1 LKLKIFALFILI
13 AANAVVA
20 KANKLDENTILVV
33 LVEEMNKKMVDKL
46 NPSELESYK
55 LDIENYNTNIVLAV
69 KQYWKHGSKVEY
81 KSKQELDALIAQKKS
96 NTLYLIYSKYTFN
109 YADVSS
115 YKLTNKLYANSMQVV
130 ENYNK
135 KHLPMRASKIEVK
148 WADEPVNTAAYAT
161 VQMPSVQPKMADF
174 TYAIKNLNLQ
184 IAYKS
189 KGTTEVQLM
198 KMYIK
203 NAPHLK
209 ELELHLNINDIE
221 KNEESE
227 IKSNYKYALKISPPE
242 KINEIILTGDKTK
255 AVQIK
260 IPNDDGSFTF
270 KIIDAAT
277 CDVLGSSSNIAPSEY
292 YPALYDKLKVGN
304 LIELIHYVDQ

>member
-1 LKLKIFALFILI
+1 MKLKIFALFILI
-13 AANAVVA
+13 AASAFKA
-20 KANKLDENTILVV
+20 LANKSDENTILVV
-33 LVEEMNKKMVDKL
+33 VVEEMNKKIVDKL
-46 NPSELESYK
+46 NPTELESYK

-81 KSKQELDALIAQKKS
+81 KSKQELDAIIAQKKS
-96 NTLYLIYSKYTFN
+96 NTLYLVYSKYAFN
-109 YADVSS
+109 YADISS

-135 KHLPMRASKIEVK
+135 KHLPLRASKIEIK
-148 WADEPVNTAAYAT
+148 WANEPIAAVAYAI
-161 VQMPSVQPKMADF
+161 VQMPNVQPKMADF

-184 IAYKS
+184 IEYKS

-209 ELELHLNINDIE
+209 ELELHLNSNDIE
-221 KNEESE
+221 KNDEGE
-227 IKSNYKYALKISPPE
+227 IKTNYKYKLQISTPE
-242 KINEIILTGDKTK
+242 KINEIILSGDKTK

-270 KIIDAAT
+270 KIIDAAS

-292 YPALYDKLKVGN
+292 YPALYDKLKIGN
-304 LIELIHYVDQ
+304 FIELIHYVD